1 MTDPAAPS
9 ASPAPIAVPDPEVLA
24 ANAALA
30 QRWLP
35 AFLAGER
42 ADEDVYAEQVTTW
55 HNIGERTVEVQ
66 RTPSRTRLSDGGA
79 DLRTVDV
86 RLRVDADG
94 WVLQAT
100 TVGTSAAGEAVRIP
114 VCLVVTVREGRIARF
129 EEYADSAA
137 VRPLLG

>member
-1 MTDPAAPS
+1 MSDP
-9 ASPAPIAVPDPEVLA
+9 ASPAPIVVPDPEVLA

-42 ADEDVYAEQVTTW
+42 ADEDVYAEHVTTW
-55 HNIGERTVEVQ
+55 HNIGERTVAVQ

-100 TVGTSAAGEAVRIP
+100 TVGTSAAGDPVRIP
-114 VCLVVTVREGRIARF
+114 VCLVATVREGRITRF